1 MNVKKVFILDTN
13 VLLYDARAMFNLGS
27 ECEVVIPI
35 PVIEELDRFK
45 KGSDET
51 ARNSREVLRILDRL
65 RKKGSLSKGVLSDDE
80 KQIIRIDLCAE
91 KETALPDPLISAKAD
106 NLILGVAATYRK
118 KLGKKKV
125 VFITK
130 DTNLRI
136 KADALDIRAGDYEPT
151 SLRIEEFYTGKKEIE
166 LSKFQMEKF
175 VSNGEITLGSGKDL
189 ELYSNQ
195 YLVVKEKG
203 DESEKFF
210 LGRFDEQFK
219 RIVQV
224 TDNYDVWGI
233 KSKNIEQ
240 SFAFDALLDENIKL
254 VTLVG
259 KAGTGKTL
267 LAIAAGLQKTI
278 DDGCHK
284 RVLASR
290 PIIPMG
296 RDMGYLPGDVVDKLN
311 PWMQP
316 IYDNLEH
323 ILSASGE
330 VSSKKGER
338 SYEELIHQ
346 GMVSVEPLT
355 YIRGRSIANQYLIVD
370 EAQNLT
376 PHEIKTIITRAG
388 YKTKVVLTG
397 DPYQIDNPYVDS
409 VSNGLSFVV
418 ERFKTYSIHA
428 HISLIKGERS
438 KLSELAAELLE
449 R

>member
-1 MNVKKVFILDTN
+1 MDVKKVFILDTN
-13 VLLYDARAMFNLGS
+13 VLLYDARAIFNFAENS
-27 ECEVVIPI
+27 EIVIPI
-35 PVIEELDRFK
+35 AVIEELDRFK

-51 ARNSREVLRILDRL
+51 ARNAREVLRILDDL
-65 RKKGSLSKGVLSDDE
+65 RRKGSLSKGVVTDDG
-80 KQIIRIDLCAE
+80 KLIIRIDLCIDII
-91 KETALPDPLISAKAD
+91 KRLPEPLISNKAD
-106 NLILGVAATYRK
+106 NLILGVALKLREE
-118 KLGKKKV
+118 LGKKKV

-136 KADALDIRAGDYEPT
+136 KADALDIRSGDYEPT
-151 SLRIEEFYTGKKEIE
+151 SLKIEEFYTGKIE
-166 LSKFQMEKF
+166 LEFGKFQIEEFLK
-175 VSNGEITLGSGKDL
+175 NGELSLAAKTN
-189 ELYSNQ
+189 EYTLYSNQ
-195 YLVVKEKG
+195 YVILREKSIKDKFYLG
-203 DESEKFF
+203 KYNEKF
-210 LGRFDEQFK
+210 QK
-219 RIVQV
+219 IIQIN
-224 TDNYDVWGI
+224 DNFNVWGL
-233 KSKNIEQ
+233 KARNVEQ
-240 SFAFDALLDENIKL
+240 AFAFDALLDENIQL

-284 RVLASR
+284 KVLASR

-296 RDMGYLPGDVVDKLN
+296 RDMGYLPGDIAEKLN

-323 ILSASGE
+323 ILSSNGE
-330 VSSKKGER
+330 TIRKKGEN

-355 YIRGRSIANQYLIVD
+355 YIRGRSIANQFLIVD

-409 VSNGLSFVV
+409 VSNGLSFIV
-418 ERFKTYSIHA
+418 ERFKAHDIHA
-428 HISLIKGERS
+428 HITLTKGERS

-449 R
+449 K